1 MNRLQKRSKNKTNKY
16 YLLGYK
22 GESICILLNA
32 KGKVITGYFVRF
44 AKEKR
49 LACDLSSDNNS
60 EDKPLLKR
68 GRVTFPQT
76 LDNFIRNES
85 NYQPLPLAKD
95 IGARKPNIDIDL
107 DTSDLSFIPLSLF
120 IKDCPE
126 NEIS

>member
-32 KGKVITGYFVRF
+32 KGKVITGHFVRF

-49 LACDLSSDNNS
+49 LAYDLSSDNNS

-68 GRVTFPQT
+68 GRVGNNVNSP
-76 LDNFIRNES
+76 IRTS
-85 NYQPLPLAKD
+85 A
-95 IGARKPNIDIDL
+95 IGL
-107 DTSDLSFIPLSLF
+107 LQHL
-120 IKDCPE
+120 
-126 NEIS
+126 